1 MEFFFKGLLEKNG
14 GTTRLSADWK
24 LLYDNSV
31 NTAIFALILSV
42 IFAVLAI
49 RSSKKKDTSAKKF
62 YAVMTVA
69 SLAVA
74 GIAYFASKNLIA

>member
-1 MEFFFKGLLEKNG
+1 MEFFFNGLFEQNG
-14 GTTRLSADWK
+14 STTRLFADWK

-42 IFAVLAI
+42 IFAVLTI
-49 RSSKKKDTSAKKF
+49 RSATKKDTSAKKF
-62 YAVMTVA
+62 YAVMTAA